1 MNMCVHVY
9 MLFYVYECFVQ
20 MYVCAP
26 YECLVHTEV
35 RREPLELELWSCE
48 SLCRYLGPLQ
58 EYMFL
63 MAEPSVQ
70 LARTVS

>member
-1 MNMCVHVY
+1 MC
-9 MLFYVYECFVQ
+9 
-20 MYVCAP
+20 VCAP
-26 YECLVHTEV
+26 YECPVHTEV

-63 MAEPSVQ
+63 MAEPLS
-70 LARTVS
+70 LLTLYLKREKKITFKIFSHDHDTAMI